1 MQTARTTPHRRTSL
15 IAGVLFLVTFIASI
29 PALALFQPVL
39 DDPAGWIAGSGGDG
53 RIELGA
59 LLELVTILANIGTA
73 VVLFPLLRRRS
84 EALSLG
90 YVGARVLESTFMAV
104 GLVSVL
110 AIVSLQTDSPG
121 DGALAQS
128 LAATKDW
135 TFLLGP
141 GLMAPIGNGLILGV
155 LLYRARLLPR
165 PMTLPGIVGG
175 PILVAAGIAVLFGV
189 IEAGGFVQSLAT
201 APEFLW
207 ELLLGLVLTFRGFS
221 PAVSATRRTRPGRV
235 RATSGAPDRRRGA
248 DATAATR

>member
-1 MQTARTTPHRRTSL
+1 MQTARTTPERRTSL
-15 IAGVLFLVTFIASI
+15 VAGILFLITFIASI

-59 LLELVTILANIGTA
+59 LLELVTILANIGSA
-73 VVLFPLLRRRS
+73 IVLFPLLRRRD

-90 YVGARVLESTFMAV
+90 YVGARVVECTFMAA
-104 GLVSVL
+104 GLVAVL
-110 AIVSLQTDSPG
+110 AIVSLRTDDPG
-121 DGALAQS
+121 AGTLAVS

-141 GLMAPIGNGLILGV
+141 GVMSGLGTGLILGT

-165 PMTLPGIVGG
+165 PMTMLGIIGG
-175 PILVAAGIAVLFGV
+175 PLLAATGIAVLFGV

-201 APEFLW
+201 APELLW
-207 ELLLGLVLTFRGFS
+207 ELLLGLVLTFRGFA
-221 PAVSATRRTRPGRV
+221 PAVSGTPRTRRGRA
-235 RATSGAPDRRRGA
+235 RAASGAPDPHRAA

>member
-1 MQTARTTPHRRTSL
+1 MHITQTTPHRRTSL
-15 IAGVLFLVTFIASI
+15 AAGILFLVTFIASI

-39 DDPAGWIAGSGGDG
+39 DDPAGWIAGNGGTG
-53 RIELGA
+53 GIELGA

-73 VVLFPLLRRRS
+73 IVLFPLLRRTD

-90 YVGARVLESTFMAV
+90 YIGARVVECTFMAV

-110 AIVSLQTDSPG
+110 GIVSLRADDPTNGP
-121 DGALAQS
+121 LAVS

-141 GLMAPIGNGLILGV
+141 GVMAGIGNGLILGT

-165 PMTLPGIVGG
+165 WMTMLGIVGG
-175 PILVAAGIAVLFGV
+175 PVLAAAGIAVLFGV

-207 ELLLGLVLTFRGFS
+207 EVLLGLVLTFRGFA
-221 PAVSATRRTRPGRV
+221 PAVSGTRRTPRGRV
-235 RATSGAPDRRRGA
+235 RAATGAPDPHRAA

>member
-1 MQTARTTPHRRTSL
+1 MHITETTPYRRTAR
-15 IAGVLFLVTFIASI
+15 IAGILFLITFIASI

-39 DDPAGWIAGSGGDG
+39 DDPAGWIAGYGGAG

-73 VVLFPLLRRRS
+73 IVLFPLLRRTD

-90 YVGARVLESTFMAV
+90 YIGARVVECTFMAV

-110 AIVSLQTDSPG
+110 AIVSLQTDDPG
-121 DGALAQS
+121 NGALAQS

-141 GLMAPIGNGLILGV
+141 GVMTGLGTGLMLGT

-165 PMTLPGIVGG
+165 WMTMLGIVGG

-207 ELLLGLVLTFRGFS
+207 ELLLGLVLTFRGFA
-221 PAVSATRRTRPGRV
+221 PAVSGSRHTRRGRA
-235 RATSGAPDRRRGA
+235 RAATGAPDPRRAA

>member
-1 MQTARTTPHRRTSL
+1 MQITSTTPHRRTSL
-15 IAGVLFLVTFIASI
+15 AAGILFLITFIASI

-39 DDPAGWIAGSGGDG
+39 DDPAGWLAGSGGDG

-59 LLELVTILANIGTA
+59 LLELVTILANLGTA
-73 VVLFPLLRRRS
+73 IVLFPLLRRRS

-90 YVGARVLESTFMAV
+90 YVGARVVECTFMAV

-110 AIVSLQTDSPG
+110 AIVSLQTDDPRA
-121 DGALAQS
+121 GALAQS

-141 GLMAPIGNGLILGV
+141 GVMSGIGTGLILGT

-165 PMTLPGIVGG
+165 PMTMLGIIGG

-221 PAVSATRRTRPGRV
+221 PAVSATRRTRPGRA
-235 RATSGAPDRRRGA
+235 RAATGAPDPRRAA